1 MLSDSEIPMKSGNF
15 SEYLQQKGYA
25 QTTIT
30 RHQKNLERF
39 EKWCYQQNISWKN
52 ANYHELLSYLR
63 FLNDKNTSKATICNY
78 FNGIRKYYNY
88 LVITGKLKYNH
99 AKDIRIRNSG
109 KKVIRD
115 ILTPEQLDQL
125 YQDYA
130 NRPEHFSFQLKKK
143 MIYQRNLVILG
154 LMVYQGLLVG
164 ELRKLEAT
172 HIDLTKGS
180 IYVPSTKRSNSRIL
194 KLQAVQILSIH
205 QYISETRPKL
215 LEMQNIKT
223 EYLFFGK
230 QKLLGIIEWLICQL
244 KQQNP
249 LIKNVYQIRSSVIMH
264 WISQYNIRQV
274 QYMAGHK
281 YISATER
288 YRNEDMRD
296 LQKQL
301 EKYHPLK

>member
-1 MLSDSEIPMKSGNF
+1 MSSINF

-39 EKWCYQQNISWKN
+39 EKWCNKQEIDWQN

-63 FLNDKNTSKATICNY
+63 YLNDKNTSKATICNY
-78 FNGIRKYYNY
+78 FNGIRKYYDY
-88 LVITGKLKYNH
+88 LVTTGKLQYNH
-99 AKDIRIRNSG
+99 AKDIRIRNAG

-130 NRPEHFSFQLKKK
+130 NRSTFFLSIEKKRLLH
-143 MIYQRNLVILG
+143 QRNLVILG
-154 LMVYQGLLVG
+154 LMVYQGLQVG
-164 ELRKLEAT
+164 ELRKLEPV
-172 HIDLTKGS
+172 HIDLAKGS
-180 IYVPSTKRSNSRIL
+180 IYIPSTKRSNSRTL
-194 KLQAVQILSIH
+194 KLQAIQILSIH
-205 QYISETRPKL
+205 QYITEIRSKL
-215 LEMQNIKT
+215 MEMQNIQSET
-223 EYLFFGK
+223 LFFGK
-230 QKLLGIIEWLICQL
+230 QKLLGIIEWLIQQL

-249 LIKNVYQIRSSVIMH
+249 IVKNAYQIRSSVIMH

-288 YRNEDMRD
+288 YRNEDLRD